1 MSGDGVKTSSNN
13 SDTHFI
19 AISIVQ
25 SKTPNNLGFRVNGL
39 AHQFGGSRGL
49 LQLQVGRTGDVD
61 QRTVCTF
68 DAFLKQRRADG
79 DFGGLRGTILSPC
92 GTDTKQRSTSTT
104 KNGVHIVEVD
114 VNIGVHRNQVSD
126 ALNTGKQCGI
136 SGLEGLNDADGTVG
150 KLEQAIVR
158 NDDQRVDFLAQ
169 VVDAV
174 FGGSGTLRAFEAER
188 TSNNR
193 DGESTL
199 LMSRTSD
206 DRAGASTGAT
216 ALAAGDEHHVG
227 TPKRLFDIRLVVLG
241 RLGSTLRVG
250 TSTETTTGL
259 IGKGNLDI
267 RIRAQ
272 KILRIGIY
280 RHKFN
285 IL

>member
-1 MSGDGVKTSSNN
+1 MDVR
-13 SDTHFI
+13 I
-19 AISIVQ
+19 
-25 SKTPNNLGFRVNGL
+25 
-39 AHQFGGSRGL
+39 RGN
-49 LQLQVGRTGDVD
+49 QVG
-61 QRTVCTF
+61 
-68 DAFLKQRRADG
+68 DALHAGQQCG
-79 DFGGLRGTILSPC
+79 VGGLERV
-92 GTDTKQRSTSTT
+92 DDA
-104 KNGVHIVEVD
+104 NG
-114 VNIGVHRNQVSD
+114 
-126 ALNTGKQCGI
+126 A
-136 SGLEGLNDADGTVG
+136 VG
-150 KLEQAIVR
+150 QFQQSVVR
-158 NDDQRVDFLAQ
+158 NDNQRVDFLAQ
-169 VVDAV
+169 VLDAKRR
-174 FGGSGTLRAFEAER
+174 GSGTLRAFEAER